1 MKKQKFIKLIPTL
14 RKYTTIKKGHI
25 NKINEEKS
33 ELIDKL
39 YHGEFINKTAF
50 KIDYENKFRYLLLT
64 KEHYKAYFH
73 NNQYLTMEGI
83 IDIPEEI
90 YILQLIEA
98 GKISKVEKQNFYDI
112 LNLFEF
118 SFKNQ
123 VDIQYLEELKK
134 YNLINN
140 TYNFFIDEEASKAP
154 NFIKEIKRRINSK
167 D

>member
-1 MKKQKFIKLIPTL
+1 
-14 RKYTTIKKGHI
+14 
-25 NKINEEKS
+25 
-33 ELIDKL
+33 
-39 YHGEFINKTAF
+39 
-50 KIDYENKFRYLLLT
+50 
-64 KEHYKAYFH
+64 
-73 NNQYLTMEGI
+73 MEGI